1 MNRNF
6 IPIFG
11 YLIIIIITSTAFAT
25 DNDGGQNKNNVN
37 NNNLSSDNDKQN
49 ETEINQL
56 SLAYGLLLDTNCETD
71 DDCIIKNSICNTNT
85 KRCDCDF
92 NAIQSDNRCRTLH
105 CRTSQDCS
113 SHFGNTICVFGTCRC
128 RWGLKANG
136 KCVDL
141 DVPGIGQQSLPDWAI
156 SLIAIAALLSGIW
169 GGRSP
174 FISQLSRQLLS
185 ILILILG
192 RFAAQQSNQQNNGQ
206 QQQSPPLLIDE
217 LQSAMMIQFNQ
228 PINSNSNDNEN
239 DDQSKQQQQQQQ
251 QNKPKLSSAS
261 ILDELLVS
269 SSSLVQ
275 PEQKQ

>member
-1 MNRNF
+1 MVSE
-6 IPIFG
+6 IFLG
-11 YLIIIIITSTAFAT
+11 
-25 DNDGGQNKNNVN
+25 
-37 NNNLSSDNDKQN
+37 
-49 ETEINQL
+49 
-56 SLAYGLLLDTNCETD
+56 
-71 DDCIIKNSICNTNT
+71 
-85 KRCDCDF
+85 
-92 NAIQSDNRCRTLH
+92 
-105 CRTSQDCS
+105 
-113 SHFGNTICVFGTCRC
+113 
-128 RWGLKANG
+128 
-136 KCVDL
+136 VDL
-141 DVPGIGQQSLPDWAI
+141 NFVIRFKVPGIGQQSLPDWAI

-185 ILILILG
+185 ILILIIG
-192 RFAAQQSNQQNNGQ
+192 RFAAQQSNQQNNDQ
-206 QQQSPPLLIDE
+206 QRQQQSPPLLIDE

-269 SSSLVQ
+269 SSLVQ